1 MDDQSLPLHLNLK
14 DIEEQVRH
22 VLHQVR
28 RGDAAAVARW
38 YSLDSEARTRQPR
51 KADIQYIIAREH
63 GFKSWQSLKDRLN
76 KATERFASSPKQSNH
91 SDSLSSTGPG
101 R

>member
-1 MDDQSLPLHLNLK
+1 MLHSSATFLEEEVAMEAHSFSLHLNLK
-14 DIEEQVRH
+14 GIEEQVRC
-22 VLHQVR
+22 VLHQVQ
-28 RGDAAAVARW
+28 RGDAVALARW

-76 KATERFASSPKQSNH
+76 KPEY
-91 SDSLSSTGPG
+91 
-101 R
+101 